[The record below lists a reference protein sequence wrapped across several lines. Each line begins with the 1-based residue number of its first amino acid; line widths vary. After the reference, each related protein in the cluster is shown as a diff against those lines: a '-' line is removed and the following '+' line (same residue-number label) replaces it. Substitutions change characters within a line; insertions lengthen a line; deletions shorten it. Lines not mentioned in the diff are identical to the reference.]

1 MFPLA
6 IVPPSGRS
14 RRVTAPG
21 LILRSSSTGLGALA
35 TGSPG
40 SPLTVN
46 WNQKVTS
53 IHRPFLP
60 FLPILPSKNYFLYLG
75 HYSDECCTVSA
86 ESDPPDSLH
95 HRGPGLDCHRVS
107 AWSLFLHHSSGNTET
122 RISSLTTNQELDL
135 WILICQ
141 VNWNYFLNPL
151 FFLSPPFP
159 LSPFGQN
166 WGLLV
171 FIGQIRLTVF
181 GVRDIVFPESYWE
194 PSPRETVTW
203 QLK

>member
-1 MFPLA
+1 MFLGPLC
-6 IVPPSGRS
+6 
-14 RRVTAPG
+14 
-21 LILRSSSTGLGALA
+21 
-35 TGSPG
+35 
-40 SPLTVN
+40 
-46 WNQKVTS
+46 
-53 IHRPFLP
+53 
-60 FLPILPSKNYFLYLG
+60 NYWIFLYLG
-75 HYSDECCTVSA
+75 QYTGECYTFSV
-86 ESDPPDSLH
+86 ESDDHHSLY

-107 AWSLFLHHSSGNTET
+107 DGSLFLHHSFGNTET
-122 RISSLTTNQELDL
+122 RISSLTRNQELDL

-181 GVRDIVFPESYWE
+181 WVRDIVFLESYWE
-194 PSPRETVTW
+194 PSPRETVIL